1 MINSHRF
8 ISLVRPSTAPNRVR
22 EKVDFLSRF
31 KLIGVVSPNAKKISF
46 RKPEIV
52 GTFCAPRLGKR
63 GVRVVTNARRDA
75 MDAGGVAR
83 RAASSRTAKSCVVLA
98 PRRWSQVGGSNSAGD
113 GGKRARSPGSTF
125 IGVKTIARGMPGD
138 PGVTV
143 VTNITRVLF
152 ILHARLWVRRAPGL
166 PCALCSYE
174 GDVWQ
179 DSGRIRAARRR
190 VYALRFFDN

>member
-143 VTNITRVLF
+143 VTNSCAFYFAREAMGAASARPSLRPLF
-152 ILHARLWVRRAPGL
+152 LRGRCLARLGAHPCREKAGL
-166 PCALCSYE
+166 CPPVL
-174 GDVWQ
+174 
-179 DSGRIRAARRR
+179 
-190 VYALRFFDN
+190 